1 MKPEKNMVDTNRCT
15 LEIYHDDNMH
25 MDGVIYL
32 CAPSGTIAFHPSEMS
47 TEDRRKLVNELMREG
62 TIPEERPTDESIP
75 TITPEMIADTA
86 REIAKRREG
95 RQGSAIK
102 DIKNMR
108 CRVCGENAVSFVD
121 DLMIRVGDTD
131 VPNLTG
137 LRCAVC
143 GDYSFDADASKIID
157 GVKALMSDDSRR

>member
-1 MKPEKNMVDTNRCT
+1 M
-15 LEIYHDDNMH
+15 
-25 MDGVIYL
+25 
-32 CAPSGTIAFHPSEMS
+32 
-47 TEDRRKLVNELMREG
+47 
-62 TIPEERPTDESIP
+62 IP
-75 TITPEMIADTA
+75 TITIEMIADTE
-86 REIAKRREG
+86 REIAKRRED
-95 RQGSAIK
+95 REGSALK

-143 GDYSFDADASKIID
+143 GDYSFDADSSKIMD
-157 GVKALMSDDSRR
+157 GVKATMQNGD